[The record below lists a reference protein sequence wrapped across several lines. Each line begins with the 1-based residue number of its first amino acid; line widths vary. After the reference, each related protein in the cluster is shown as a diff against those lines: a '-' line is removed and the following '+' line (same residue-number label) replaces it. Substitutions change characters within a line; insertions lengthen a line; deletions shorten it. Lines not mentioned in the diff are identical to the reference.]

1 MSQTTG
7 SPGSPNDTEVQ
18 DLSVS
23 TTPAIV
29 EGFTGTQLL
38 EWNNNGFV
46 VIPDV
51 FASDSLSALQSWVSD
66 LERTPGS
73 FDGIWQYDEV
83 TPGGT
88 TARCRTEN
96 FLPHHAGLRDLLATG
111 AIPTWAG
118 QLLGSDAVVYKEKL
132 NYKNPGGAG
141 FRVHQD
147 APAYPGVDHT
157 LACLIAVD
165 DAHVDNGCLEVAAG
179 AHRRLLPD
187 DGAGCVAPE
196 VADELTFSLV
206 EVTAGSVV
214 FFHEHLPH
222 RSRPNNSNQRR
233 RTIYVT
239 FTDANESYTRD
250 DYYAQKQET
259 LRKNPDQLS
268 LISHFAGDSHAT
280 MSAQHETHTDTHPG
294 ADTSTVPAQRG
305 DTSAADPDTQDSA
318 TKKLLA
324 LDPQVTTPAEFVDC
338 LFAYMADRGAS
349 RYDETV
355 TQLEHGLQ
363 AAHVAANRG
372 GSESVQVAALLH
384 DIGHLFLGEH
394 DGRQGFLAE
403 DLQHE
408 KVAEPFLS
416 KWFGDQICR
425 PVALH
430 VPAKRYIVRN
440 DADYANGLSQ
450 SSQRSLKVQ
459 GGAMSDTEAAEFEA
473 DPWHVDAVAIR
484 YADDLGKD
492 SKATV
497 PGLEHWRELVLKFVS
512 PTID

>member
-7 SPGSPNDTEVQ
+7 SPNGTEVQ
-18 DLSVS
+18 GLAVT

-29 EGFTGTQLL
+29 EGLTSTALSDWSNSGL
-38 EWNNNGFV
+38 V

-51 FASDSLSALQSWVSD
+51 FTGDDLSSLQEWVTE
-66 LERTPGS
+66 LETAPGD

-83 TPGGT
+83 TPDGT
-88 TARCRTEN
+88 PARCRTEN
-96 FLPHHAGLRDLLATG
+96 FLPHHTGLRNLLATG
-111 AIPTWAG
+111 VIPTWAG
-118 QLLGSDAVVYKEKL
+118 QLLGCDAVVYKEKL

-147 APAYPGVDHT
+147 APAYPGVDRT

-187 DGAGCVAPE
+187 DGAGCVAPD

-206 EVTAGSVV
+206 EVSAGSVV

-222 RSRPNNSNQRR
+222 RSRPNNSDQRR

-239 FTDANESYTRD
+239 FTDASESYTRD
-250 DYYAQKQET
+250 DYYAQKQKT

-280 MSAQHETHTDTHPG
+280 MTAQNQSETEATPASDTN
-294 ADTSTVPAQRG
+294 AVPTQRR
-305 DTSAADPDTQDSA
+305 DAASADPEPQDSA

-324 LDPQVTTPAEFVDC
+324 LDPRDTSPAEFVDC

-363 AAHVAANRG
+363 AAHVAASRG

-394 DGRQGFLAE
+394 DGRQGFLAQ

-408 KVAEPFLS
+408 KVAEPFLNT
-416 KWFGDQICR
+416 WFGEQICR

-440 DADYANGLSQ
+440 DAQYVEGLSE

-459 GGAMSDTEAAEFEA
+459 GGAMSDVEAAEFEA
-473 DPWHVDAVAIR
+473 DPWHADAVAIR

-492 SKATV
+492 SDATV

-512 PTID
+512 PTIN